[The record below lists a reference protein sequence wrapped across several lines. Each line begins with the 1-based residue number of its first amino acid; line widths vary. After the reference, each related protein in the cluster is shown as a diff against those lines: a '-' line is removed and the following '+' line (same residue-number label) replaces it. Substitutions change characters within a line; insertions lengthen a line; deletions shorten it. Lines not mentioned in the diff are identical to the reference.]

1 MTLPELLENVKDE
14 STFLEFVK
22 ALKED
27 YHNANQEWQSTTV
40 DQFLDSALAWSND
53 SSLGESQGL
62 SNINVWKKF
71 AVFLYCG
78 KIYE

>member
-14 STFLEFVK
+14 STFLEFVE
-22 ALKED
+22 ALRDD
-27 YHNANQEWQSTTV
+27 YNNSNQEWESTNV
-40 DQFLDSALAWSND
+40 DQFLESSLAWSKD
-53 SSLGESQGL
+53 SRFGESQGL
-62 SNINVWKKF
+62 SNSNVWKKF